1 MADFG
6 ISYRNNNLEIT
17 LNFIEILSLGNIKI
31 NISLFNSVMWGE
43 NLEKVSSNLTV
54 YFIVFIYVENNSMK
68 LTSNVFS
75 LDCHTICTLNIVI

>member
-31 NISLFNSVMWGE
+31 NISLFNSVMWGG
-43 NLEKVSSNLTV
+43 KSGKSV
-54 YFIVFIYVENNSMK
+54 K
-68 LTSNVFS
+68 
-75 LDCHTICTLNIVI
+75 